1 LKTGAQVVG
10 LAESDLIIL
19 AVLGI
24 ILAIVIF
31 FELRYFRRKR
41 KERVDVKIHK
51 DDAYNSIMTA
61 KAVAEAL
68 KTRGRVSREA
78 NLLIIEAEAAFQ
90 RGNHLY
96 ALESINKAKDLL
108 KNAKEEHADPVASIA
123 AKVGGKGV
131 EEKCEVPFQEARK
144 LPKNYLE
151 SKFIICSVRDI
162 LEQSGAEQRNAD
174 AEESLRQADEAFQKE
189 DYTEALKL
197 ALRAKRALDG
207 GAEAIGPI
215 ENKPVTTDAQVERLP
230 PQPRSLKEP
239 SKNCVRCGASLTEED
254 VYCRKCGLKVDR
266 SPKCAAC
273 GEKLA
278 EDDIFCRKCGNQVKN
293 AYSCPKC
300 EEMVS
305 GDAARCP
312 KCGVPLSPD

>member
-1 LKTGAQVVG
+1 VVG
-10 LAESDLIIL
+10 LAESDLIML

-24 ILAIVIF
+24 IMGIVIF
-31 FELRYFRRKR
+31 LELRYFRSKR
-41 KERVDVKIHK
+41 KSRLDVKILQ
-51 DDAYNSIMTA
+51 DDAYNSIQTT

-68 KTRGRVSREA
+68 KTRGRVSKEA

-108 KNAKEEHADPVASIA
+108 KNVKQDADPVAAIVS
-123 AKVGGKGV
+123 KVVTKGG

-144 LPKNYLE
+144 MPKNYLE
-151 SKFIICSVRDI
+151 SKFMICSVRNI
-162 LEQSGAEQRNAD
+162 LAQSGSKEKNAV
-174 AEESLRQADEAFQKE
+174 AEENLRQADERFQKE

-207 GAEAIGPI
+207 GADSIGPM
-215 ENKPVTTDAQVERLP
+215 ESKPIAADAQVERLP
-230 PQPRSLKEP
+230 PQPKSLRGP
-239 SKNCVRCGASLTEED
+239 SKSCVRCGASLTEGD

-266 SPKCAAC
+266 SPKCSRC

-278 EDDIFCRKCGNQVKN
+278 EDDIFCRKCGNQAKN

-300 EEMVS
+300 SEVVS
-305 GDAARCP
+305 EDATSCP
-312 KCGVPLSPD
+312 KCGSLLSPD

>member
-1 LKTGAQVVG
+1 M
-10 LAESDLIIL
+10 
-19 AVLGI
+19 
-24 ILAIVIF
+24 
-31 FELRYFRRKR
+31 
-41 KERVDVKIHK
+41 DVKIQQ
-51 DDAYNSIMTA
+51 DDAYNSIMTT

-68 KTRGRVSREA
+68 KSRGRVSKEA

-108 KNAKEEHADPVASIA
+108 KNAREEKADPVAPIVT
-123 AKVGGKGV
+123 KVGTKGV
-131 EEKCEVPFQEARK
+131 EKKCEVPFQEARK

-151 SKFIICSVRDI
+151 SKFMICSVRDI
-162 LEQSGAEQRNAD
+162 LEQSGAKDRNAA
-174 AEESLRQADEAFQKE
+174 AEESLRQADEMFQKE

-207 GAEAIGPI
+207 GAESIGPI

-230 PQPRSLKEP
+230 PQPRSLREP
-239 SKNCVRCGASLTEED
+239 SRSCMRCGTSLTEED

-266 SPKCAAC
+266 SPKCSGC

-293 AYSCPKC
+293 AYACPKC
-300 EEMVS
+300 DEVVS
-305 GDAARCP
+305 EDATKCP
-312 KCGVPLSPD
+312 KCGAALSQD

>member
-1 LKTGAQVVG
+1 VVW
-10 LAESDLIIL
+10 LSDVDLIIL
-19 AVLGI
+19 AVLGV

-31 FELRYFRRKR
+31 LELRYFRSKR
-41 KERVDVKIHK
+41 KTRVENKILL
-51 DDAYNSIMTA
+51 DDAYNAIMTT

-68 KTRGRVSREA
+68 KSRRKVSKEA

-108 KNAKEEHADPVASIA
+108 KNAKEEATDPVASIA
-123 AKVGGKGV
+123 NKVAGKGV

-151 SKFIICSVRDI
+151 SKFMICSVRDI
-162 LEQSGAEQRNAD
+162 LEQSGAKQKNAAAEENLRQ
-174 AEESLRQADEAFQKE
+174 AEESFQKE
-189 DYTEALKL
+189 EYTEALKL

-207 GAEAIGPI
+207 GSDSIGPI
-215 ENKPVTTDAQVERLP
+215 ESKPIATNPQTERLP
-230 PQPRSLKEP
+230 PQPKSLREP
-239 SKNCVRCGASLTEED
+239 SKNCVRCGASLTDDD

-266 SPKCAAC
+266 SPKCSVC

-278 EDDIFCRKCGNQVKN
+278 DEDIFCRKCGNQVKN

-300 EEMVS
+300 GEVVS
-305 GDAARCP
+305 ADATSCQ
-312 KCGVPLSPD
+312 KCGALLSSD